1 MNTQPFVLILL
12 SSAQRL
18 RLNDGTE
25 VTTGFWAEELV
36 TPWQILRKAGWRPQV
51 ATPDGVPPPV
61 DAESLDPAT
70 LGGDY
75 GKATCLCDAVRQ
87 ITDLHTPIDLD
98 VLTGKDLDT
107 LIGVFIPGGNGPLM
121 DLCQAAG
128 VDRLLRHCVAAAKPI
143 ATLCHGTA
151 ALLATCGGA
160 NRSPFC
166 GQQVTC
172 FSAAEESATSLA
184 GRWPY
189 TLENRLRQEGF
200 RVSTGAPWQSHIATD
215 HLILSGQNPASA
227 AALTHAF
234 IQRLPSTP
242 TPTPT
247 PKGKHYE
254 C

>member
-75 GKATCLCDAVRQ
+75 GKAACLCDAVRQ

-107 LIGVFIPGGNGPLM
+107 LNRCFHSRRQQRAAHGPLS
-121 DLCQAAG
+121 DTRRGLVTAP
-128 VDRLLRHCVAAAKPI
+128 LRVGGKAHRHP
-143 ATLCHGTA
+143 LPRHGGTHPRFY
-151 ALLATCGGA
+151 T
-160 NRSPFC
+160 
-166 GQQVTC
+166 
-172 FSAAEESATSLA
+172 TSSLH
-184 GRWPY
+184 
-189 TLENRLRQEGF
+189 TN
-200 RVSTGAPWQSHIATD
+200 T
-215 HLILSGQNPASA
+215 
-227 AALTHAF
+227 
-234 IQRLPSTP
+234 QR
-242 TPTPT
+242 
-247 PKGKHYE
+247 KII
-254 C
+254 

>member
-1 MNTQPFVLILL
+1 MTTQPFVLILL
-12 SSAQRL
+12 SAAQRL
-18 RLNDGTE
+18 RLDDGTE
-25 VTTGFWAEELV
+25 VATGFWAEELV
-36 TPWQILRKAGWRPQV
+36 APWQILRETGWRLQV
-51 ATPDGVPPPV
+51 ATPGGVPPLV

-75 GKATCLCDAVRQ
+75 SKAAYLCAAVRQ
-87 ITDLHTPIDLD
+87 MTDLRTPIDLD
-98 VLTGKDLDT
+98 ALTGKYLDT
-107 LIGVFIPGGNGPLM
+107 LIGVFIPGGNNGPLM
-121 DLCQAAG
+121 DLCQTPG
-128 VDRLLRHCVAAAKPI
+128 VDWLLRHCVSAAKPI

-160 NRSPFC
+160 DRSPFC
-166 GQQVTC
+166 GQRVTC

-189 TLENRLRQEGF
+189 TLEDRLRQKGF

-242 TPTPT
+242 TY
-247 PKGKHYE
+247 KGK
-254 C
+254 